1 MNAPSAVKPCPLWIF
16 VRQHGRRD
24 VSGLHILRA
33 SGLVFSAWP
42 GGDVRWARPGD
53 GESHLVLYAEGW
65 LDILERDAH
74 LQLVSEGVSRLR
86 DDIQALLSE
95 VVYS

>member
-1 MNAPSAVKPCPLWIF
+1 MNAPNAFKPCPLWDF

-33 SGLVFSAWP
+33 NGFTFSAWP
-42 GGDVRWARPGD
+42 GGDIRWSRPGD
-53 GESHLVLYAEGW
+53 GESRLVLYPEGW
-65 LDILERDAH
+65 LDILERGAH
-74 LQLVSEGVSRLR
+74 LQLVSDGVSRLQE
-86 DDIQALLSE
+86 DIRALLSE